1 MDAEVSCLDHLF
13 KTEELI
19 QPSAGRLVTDR
30 SSRISLLELPE
41 SLLTQA
47 THFSEPACTQ
57 SVSVCVVAGVEGQ
70 GGGVGERYIGTSI
83 PTLELSVWAAKAFC
97 FFETL
102 SLSPTSPS
110 SLSTQKY
117 PSQILFSRAL
127 NL

>member
-1 MDAEVSCLDHLF
+1 MPRLAAWIIYLRLRNLF
-13 KTEELI
+13 SQVL
-19 QPSAGRLVTDR
+19 GVLVTDR

-47 THFSEPACTQ
+47 THFSEPSCTQ